1 MSSFFYILKYI
12 FYLYYYSFLKLLNLD
27 PILERKKAE
36 ILTIEDILDNN
47 DAMTDLKS
55 NQSSQLEDL

>member
-1 MSSFFYILKYI
+1 
-12 FYLYYYSFLKLLNLD
+12 
-27 PILERKKAE
+27 LERKRAE

>member
-1 MSSFFYILKYI
+1 MSFFILQSKNI
-12 FYLYYYSFLKLLNLD
+12 LIYYSFLKLLDLD
-27 PILERKKAE
+27 PILERKRAE